1 MRPASERDLIP
12 VGPIAWCWS
21 LEKQRKEE
29 GKKRKKKKTREM
41 AIRPENV
48 PLPLL
53 LLQNRVQTRLSF
65 PLPAPAMHAC
75 FYQIASFQGTKH
87 QHYLDYQMLE
97 ETGRVM
103 GFFV

>member
-12 VGPIAWCWS
+12 LGPIAWCWS
-21 LEKQRKEE
+21 LEKKRSEEGRGKKEE
-29 GKKRKKKKTREM
+29 KMREM

-53 LLQNRVQTRLSF
+53 LLQNRGSNSPFF
-65 PLPAPAMHAC
+65 PPAGPSHAC
-75 FYQIASFQGTKH
+75 MLLSNSQLSGDKT

-97 ETGRVM
+97 EM
-103 GFFV
+103 